1 MDHGAENY
9 ARFLSGDEDGFV
21 AIVKAYKDGLLLYIN
36 SYVHDIYAAEEL
48 TEDTFVKLGI
58 KKPKYKGQAA
68 FKTWLYAIARNLAI
82 DYLRK
87 HAKHREQSLEGYREI
102 GDERNEAEGLYLQ
115 ETRKRLLYQAMDQL
129 KPIYQQVL
137 WLLYFE
143 EFSHKEIA
151 KILKKSVHNVETI
164 AYRARLS
171 LRAVL
176 EKEAFSDEDI

>member
-1 MDHGAENY
+1 M
-9 ARFLSGDEDGFV
+9 
-21 AIVKAYKDGLLLYIN
+21 
-36 SYVHDIYAAEEL
+36 
-48 TEDTFVKLGI
+48 KLGI

-102 GDERNEAEGLYLQ
+102 GDERNEAAGLYLQ

-143 EFSHKEIA
+143 GFSHKEIA

>member
-1 MDHGAENY
+1 MALCDCE
-9 ARFLSGDEDGFV
+9 
-21 AIVKAYKDGLLLYIN
+21 
-36 SYVHDIYAAEEL
+36 
-48 TEDTFVKLGI
+48 
-58 KKPKYKGQAA
+58 
-68 FKTWLYAIARNLAI
+68 
-82 DYLRK
+82 
-87 HAKHREQSLEGYREI
+87 
-102 GDERNEAEGLYLQ
+102 
-115 ETRKRLLYQAMDQL
+115 

-176 EKEAFSDEDI
+176 EKEGFSDEDI